1 MVDKYSMDEN
11 ENTSNNEQ
19 SGGMYLSFET
29 DKEIENII
37 SGAETRFAI
46 KQRPIAYIH
55 NFHFNLYPPD
65 FKFTNFYMDSHVIKH
80 IDSLT
85 DKFEPY
91 LGNTHGSVPR
101 VYEKWAHRSNIE
113 DLFKNGLLNGK
124 LYYDKPEEKIRTYMI
139 DPESQLVKEI
149 SVFYSNLLNEIIKHP
164 DSFEKQNPG
173 AKGLFNI
180 VVGNKKGKILP
191 KYRHLEL
198 AEPLKS
204 IVVNYLVDRYGNIEI
219 RVLSGLLDDEKWANL
234 SGQNIYGF
242 KYGEK
247 TTPES
252 KKIHKSKLARAT
264 RRIATEPV
272 PSMLLTPG
280 LNELEDTLNKRQ
292 KSKYGDIGKRII
304 RQPPESTSLF
314 QDEMAKG
321 LRDWTPLTKPLT
333 AAPRSTRQ
341 RGPGPS
347 GPVQASYVA
356 APRSTRQR
364 GPGPSG
370 PVQASYV
377 AAPRST
383 RQRGPGPSGP
393 VQASYVAAPRSTR
406 QRGPSNLVMAP
417 SIAPVVLPP
426 GLTELA
432 RQSASLRPSRHG
444 AIGTWDYSR
453 SQFPDTSLF
462 QYAMPRAYR
471 QRGPDILN
479 MNSAEAVIQTTPGK
493 TQKRGHGKKSKRI
506 TRKSNK
512 SV

>member
-364 GPGPSG
+364 GP
-370 PVQASYV
+370 
-377 AAPRST
+377 
-383 RQRGPGPSGP
+383 
-393 VQASYVAAPRSTR
+393 
-406 QRGPSNLVMAP
+406 SNLVMAP